1 MQSRLDEFRARRAQI
16 VVVTFVQPGRLAQ
29 YLQVRPW
36 PFRVLADP
44 ERAAYRAFGLESAS
58 WLRILRPQ
66 VILKYLALILRGW
79 LPRPAHEDVHQ
90 LGGDFVLDTSG
101 RIIYSYR
108 SHDPTD
114 RPSVDELIQ
123 AVAKSSE
130 AELGEVRGQLEQTP

>member
-1 MQSRLDEFRARRAQI
+1 MQSRLDEFCARNAEI
-16 VVVTFVQPGRLAQ
+16 VVITFVQPGRLAE
-29 YLQVRPW
+29 YLHMRPW

-58 WLRILRPQ
+58 WWRILRPQ
-66 VILKYLALILRGW
+66 VILKYLGLILRGW

-90 LGGDFVLDTSG
+90 LGGDFVLDATG

-114 RPSVDELIQ
+114 RPSVEELIE
-123 AVAKSSE
+123 AVAN
-130 AELGEVRGQLEQTP
+130 ATAQPGRTP